1 MVHRNNAGPEVRR
14 SPTAAPPSSD
24 TSQGTARLNIT
35 LLVWATKFTIIKKRA
50 LEFTT
55 KSNEMIMLFPSTLI
69 LYILCIDPQTIKQAK
84 PLKELSDHKKGPR
97 LALFYLQ
104 FYLCLTHS
112 PHYPAP
118 FSTSRLHQSLQ
129 LPTDPFLFHVPIES
143 FLFCVCIE
151 PLL

>member
-24 TSQGTARLNIT
+24 TSYGTARLNIT

-84 PLKELSDHKKGPR
+84 PLKELSDHKKGPK
-97 LALFYLQ
+97 LALFYL
-104 FYLCLTHS
+104 
-112 PHYPAP
+112 
-118 FSTSRLHQSLQ
+118 
-129 LPTDPFLFHVPIES
+129 
-143 FLFCVCIE
+143 
-151 PLL
+151 